1 MLVLDLVIPCYCLV
15 KQARVGENL
24 LKAQFQLKV
33 GFRGVVVM

>member
-1 MLVLDLVIPCYCLV
+1 MLVVDLVIPCYCLV